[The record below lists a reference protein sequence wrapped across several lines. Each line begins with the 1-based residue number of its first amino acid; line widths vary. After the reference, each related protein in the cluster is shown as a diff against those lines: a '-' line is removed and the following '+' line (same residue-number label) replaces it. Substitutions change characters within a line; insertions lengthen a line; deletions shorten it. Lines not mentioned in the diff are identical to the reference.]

1 MKLSMRHPFTCT
13 PEVYWQ
19 SYWDPEFDAVLQKV
33 SGIQREVLSEEH
45 EGGLRVRRQRFTSNL
60 VLPAAIT
67 SVLGMDKV
75 QYEQK
80 SRIDDV
86 KRTISWEVIPPVLP
100 DKIKA
105 AGVMRVEAT
114 PDGCVQILEG
124 DVTCAIFMLGSK
136 VEAAVADTLAKA
148 QDGTANLRRKWLAE
162 RAG

>member
-13 PEVYWQ
+13 PEAYWR
-19 SYWDPEFDAVLQKV
+19 SYWDPAFDAELQKV
-33 SGIQREVLSEEH
+33 SGIQREVLSEEL
-45 EGGLRVRRQRFTSNL
+45 EGGLRVRRQRFTSNI
-60 VLPAAIT
+60 VLPAAV
-67 SVLGMDKV
+67 SGVLGTNKV

-114 PDGCVQILEG
+114 PEGCVQILEG
-124 DVTCAIFMLGSK
+124 DVTCAIFMLGGK
-136 VEAAVADTLAKA
+136 VESAIADTLTKA
-148 QDGTANLRRKWLAE
+148 QDGTANLRRKWLAQQ
-162 RAG
+162 GS